1 MNDTNGT
8 EIILNVYLLGDDVN
22 MKKMHWL
29 SSVGFGLCHSEIE
42 INGLAF
48 CYGGDPNNSGS
59 GVMQMSPLSA
69 PGAVYKES
77 FLMGVV
83 HDQKFLYATLDEL
96 KRNFVAKEYSLVSQ
110 NCNHFADALCWR
122 LLGKR
127 IPSYINRL
135 ARVGSWVKF
144 ILPQS
149 LKSLNPIPADPSAAA
164 MTEGHAHQRTTSSG
178 YNSTRPSS

>member
-8 EIILNVYLLGDDVN
+8 EIILNVYMLGDDVN

-83 HDQKFLYATLDEL
+83 QDQKFLYATLDEL
-96 KRNFVAKEYSLVSQ
+96 KRTFVAKEYSLVSQ

-149 LKSLNPIPADPSAAA
+149 LKSLNPIPADPAAAA
-164 MTEGHAHQRTTSSG
+164 MTEGG